1 MRVMTA
7 STLTLF
13 YGLVDKYLF
22 FLFLF
27 DYILMAGEAK
37 PLPGSVELARYLTAM
52 RVMAGC
58 ALSLDQGFMDIFLSF
73 YLPFYRCMTGITP
86 LSPQVDK
93 LKWVIGC
100 MVLMAP
106 FTISLNEGWMKD
118 GQTLFHPLMA
128 IKTESPSA
136 GGEKKPIG

>member
-1 MRVMTA
+1 MTA

-52 RVMAGC
+52 GVMAGC
-58 ALSLDQGFMDIFLSF
+58 ALSLDQWFMDIFLSF
-73 YLPFYRCMTGITP
+73 YLPFY
-86 LSPQVDK
+86 
-93 LKWVIGC
+93 
-100 MVLMAP
+100 
-106 FTISLNEGWMKD
+106 
-118 GQTLFHPLMA
+118 
-128 IKTESPSA
+128 
-136 GGEKKPIG
+136 

>member
-1 MRVMTA
+1 MTP

-13 YGLVDKYLF
+13 YGLVDKYPF

-52 RVMAGC
+52 GVMTGC
-58 ALSLDQGFMDIFLSF
+58 ALSLGQGFMDISLSF

-100 MVLMAP
+100 MMLMAL
-106 FTISLNEGWMKD
+106 FTIPFNKGWMED
-118 GQTLFHPLMA
+118 G
-128 IKTESPSA
+128 
-136 GGEKKPIG
+136 